1 MDKMKNSGMSETMQT
16 LTRKSA
22 CVMLSLLLLLS
33 AVLPVKAAAETA
45 SAKVVRVGSFED
57 TFNYVNEKGARK
69 GYGYEL
75 LETLSGYTG
84 WQFEYVTCDWSDCF
98 EKLKNGEIDIIGG
111 ISYTEDR
118 TQEMLFSD
126 EPMGVEKYYLY
137 ADLSRADISASDFKT
152 LNGQKIGVLMGT
164 EPEVMLAE
172 WEEKYGLKT
181 EHVNISNNEDVK
193 QKLANHEI
201 DCFVSLE
208 ESFWA
213 ERGIS
218 TITCVGESG
227 IYYAINKNRPD
238 IKEELDDAM
247 RALDEAV
254 PFYTA
259 DLYKRYFSMDYTPIL
274 TGEEK
279 AWLRKHGAIRM
290 GFLASDSGVS
300 TFDPATGEFTG
311 VITDY
316 IQFAADCLGNQE
328 LEFQLVGYDSKEAE
342 LDALKSGE
350 IDMIFHCDQN
360 PNLAEEYHFACT
372 NTTWTSNLMAVTN
385 KQHFNENNV
394 NRIAVPQNKLSLK
407 KYLAFYYPQWEI
419 VDCDTQEDAARLV
432 KDGQAD
438 CFVTGISSENKY
450 SKKYSFYSV
459 PLVNPVRSCF
469 AVNSGN
475 RSLLSILNKTIKAMP
490 VNMLAGA
497 LAMYKSSARKVTLSD
512 FIKDNFFKVMLISSI
527 AVAVVLL
534 TILMLLQKARKA
546 EAAARKAASDTQ
558 ELNAKLQV
566 AVEKAESA
574 NRAKSTFL
582 SNMSH
587 DIRTPMNAIIGF
599 TTLALSNIDDTDRV
613 KDYLAKTLASSNH
626 LLSLINDVLDMS
638 RIESG
643 KIHLEEVE
651 VNLSDVLHDLKTI
664 VSGQIYAKQL
674 ELYMDVMDVTDEDV
688 YCDKTRLNQIL
699 LNLLSNAIKFTP
711 AGGTVSV
718 RVRQLA
724 GKVHG
729 CGQYE
734 FRIKDNGI
742 GMSQEFAQKIF
753 EPFERERTSTV
764 SRIQGTGLGMAITK
778 NIVDM
783 MGGTIEVQ
791 TAQGKGT
798 EFTVCVPMRA
808 QTEQRPVEKITELE
822 GLKALVVDDDFNTCD
837 SVTKM
842 LVKVGMRAEWTL
854 SGKEAVLRA
863 RQSIEMSDVYHAYI
877 IDWRL
882 PDMNGIEVT
891 RQIRSLHDD
900 TPIIIL
906 TAYDWSDIEVEA
918 KAAGVTAFCSK
929 PMFMSD
935 LRETLMSALGQK
947 PADAVQRLLPE
958 KNADFKGKH
967 ILLVEDN
974 ELNREIAQEILQEY
988 GFLVDTAENGAVA
1001 VEKVSTAAPGSYDL
1015 VLMDVQMPIMDGYT
1029 ATRKIRALDDPARA
1043 KLPILAMTANAFDE
1057 DRRNALESG
1066 MNGFLSKPIV
1076 IGDLVQ
1082 ELHKIL

>member
-75 LETLSGYTG
+75 LETLSGYAG

-152 LNGQKIGVLMGT
+152 LNGKKIGVLMGT

-218 TITCVGESG
+218 TITRVGESG

-534 TILMLLQKARKA
+534 TVLMLLQKARKA

-582 SNMSH
+582 SNMFH

-613 KDYLAKTLASSNH
+613 KDYLGKTLASSNH

-724 GKVHG
+724 GKVRG

-798 EFTVCVPMRA
+798 EFTVCVPMCA

-947 PADAVQRLLPE
+947 SADAVQGLLPE

-974 ELNREIAQEILQEY
+974 ELNREIAQEILREY

-1076 IGDLVQ
+1076 IDDLVQ

>member
-1 MDKMKNSGMSETMQT
+1 MQT

-22 CVMLSLLLLLS
+22 CVVLSLLLLLS

-45 SAKVVRVGSFED
+45 PAKVVRVGSFED

-98 EKLKNGEIDIIGG
+98 EKLENGEIDIMGG

-137 ADLSRADISASDFKT
+137 ADLARADISASDFKT
-152 LNGQKIGVLMGT
+152 LNGKKIGVLMGT

-218 TITCVGESG
+218 TITRVGESG

-254 PFYTA
+254 PSYTA

-360 PNLAEEYHFACT
+360 PNLAEEYHFART

-613 KDYLAKTLASSNH
+613 KDYLGKTLASSNH

-918 KAAGVTAFCSK
+918 KAAGVTAFCAK

-947 PADAVQRLLPE
+947 PADAVQGLLPE

-974 ELNREIAQEILQEY
+974 ELNREIAQEILREY
-988 GFLVDTAENGAVA
+988 GFLVDSAENGAVA

-1076 IGDLVQ
+1076 IDDLVQ
-1082 ELHKIL
+1082 ELRKIL

>member
-1 MDKMKNSGMSETMQT
+1 M
-16 LTRKSA
+16 LT
-22 CVMLSLLLLLS
+22 
-33 AVLPVKAAAETA
+33 
-45 SAKVVRVGSFED
+45 
-57 TFNYVNEKGARK
+57 
-69 GYGYEL
+69 
-75 LETLSGYTG
+75 
-84 WQFEYVTCDWSDCF
+84 
-98 EKLKNGEIDIIGG
+98 
-111 ISYTEDR
+111 
-118 TQEMLFSD
+118 
-126 EPMGVEKYYLY
+126 
-137 ADLSRADISASDFKT
+137 
-152 LNGQKIGVLMGT
+152 
-164 EPEVMLAE
+164 E
-172 WEEKYGLKT
+172 WEEKYGLET

-218 TITCVGESG
+218 TITRVGESG

-238 IKEELDDAM
+238 LKEELDDAM
-247 RALDEAV
+247 RTLDEAV

-279 AWLRKHGAIRM
+279 ARLRNHGAIRM

-300 TFDPATGEFTG
+300 TYDPATGEFTG
-311 VITDY
+311 AITDY
-316 IQFAADCLGNQE
+316 IQFAVGCLGNQE
-328 LEFQLVGYDSKEAE
+328 LEFQLVGYDSRKAE
-342 LDALKSGE
+342 LDALRSGE
-350 IDMIFHCDQN
+350 IDMIFHFDQN
-360 PNLAEEYHFACT
+360 PNLAEEYHVACT
-372 NTTWTSNLMAVTN
+372 STTWTTNLMAVTN
-385 KQHFNENNV
+385 KQHFNESKA

-419 VDCDTQEDAARLV
+419 VDCDTQEDAARLIET
-432 KDGQAD
+432 GQAD
-438 CFVTGISSENKY
+438 CFVTGISSEKNY
-450 SKKYSFYSV
+450 SKKYGFYSV
-459 PLVNPVRSCF
+459 PLLNPVRSCF

-475 RSLLSILNKTIKAMP
+475 RSLLSILNKTIKVICLP
-490 VNMLAGA
+490 A

-512 FIKDNFFKVMLISSI
+512 FIKDNFFMVMLISSI

-534 TILMLLQKARKA
+534 TNLKLLQKARKA
-546 EAAARKAASDTQ
+546 EAAARKAANETQ

-574 NRAKSTFL
+574 NRAKSAFL

-599 TTLALSNIDDTDRV
+599 TTLALSNIDDTERV
-613 KDYLAKTLASSNH
+613 KDYLGKTLASSNH

-688 YCDKTRLNQIL
+688 YCDRTRLNQIL

-724 GKVHG
+724 GKVRG

-742 GMSQEFAQKIF
+742 GMSPEFAQRIF

-778 NIVDM
+778 NIMDM

-863 RQSIEMSDVYHAYI
+863 RQSIEMSDAYHAYI

-891 RQIRSLHDD
+891 RRIRSLNDD

-947 PADAVQRLLPE
+947 QTDAAQGLLPD
-958 KNADFKGKH
+958 KNADFKGKN

-974 ELNREIAQEILQEY
+974 ELNREIAQEILREY
-988 GFLVDTAENGAVA
+988 GFRVDTAENGAVA

-1066 MNGFLSKPIV
+1066 MSGFLSKPIV

>member
-1 MDKMKNSGMSETMQT
+1 MQT

-218 TITCVGESG
+218 TITRVGESG
-227 IYYAINKNRPD
+227 IYYAINKNRHD

-490 VNMLAGA
+490 VNMLVGA

-566 AVEKAESA
+566 AVEKAETA

-613 KDYLAKTLASSNH
+613 KDYLGKTLASSNH

-674 ELYMDVMDVTDEDV
+674 ELYMDAMDVTDEDV

-724 GKVHG
+724 GQVRG

-742 GMSQEFAQKIF
+742 GMSPEFAKKIF

-791 TAQGKGT
+791 TAQGKGS
-798 EFTVCVPMRA
+798 EFIIRVPLRVQA
-808 QTEQRPVEKITELE
+808 EHRPVEKIAELE

-891 RQIRSLHDD
+891 RQIRSLNDD

>member
-1 MDKMKNSGMSETMQT
+1 MQT

-75 LETLSGYTG
+75 LETLSGYAG

-152 LNGQKIGVLMGT
+152 LNGKKIGVLMGT

-218 TITCVGESG
+218 TITRVGESG

-497 LAMYKSSARKVTLSD
+497 LAMYKNSARKVTLSD

-613 KDYLAKTLASSNH
+613 KDYLGKTLASSNH

-724 GKVHG
+724 GKVRG

-764 SRIQGTGLGMAITK
+764 SGIQGTGLGMAITK

-918 KAAGVTAFCSK
+918 KAAGVTAFCAK

-974 ELNREIAQEILQEY
+974 ELNREIAQEILREY
-988 GFLVDTAENGAVA
+988 GFLVDSAENGAVA

-1076 IGDLVQ
+1076 IDDLVQ
-1082 ELHKIL
+1082 ELRKIL

>member
-1 MDKMKNSGMSETMQT
+1 MADEKHKIKRSCHSRHKW
-16 LTRKSA
+16 LPA
-22 CVMLSLLLLLS
+22 AAAILLLVFLAAVFSVRYISFVSQTIYQESTSHLEEVLHKSNNMLKEMVRKNVTYLHLYNGFLENTSNEDEIQAYIKQAQKNTGFADFYFLTYDGNYITVTGETGYLGLQTNLDEKLAHDEDVVVNTALPGRPQMLAFICPETQGSYRGFAYDAIAISYYNDAVLRLLDNSAFEGNASNYVIYPDGRVVIDNSVNRKETIYNFIAMLRSYSDLSEEQITELSNAFAQGSSGNLRVKLGDTSYYLVYEGAAVQNWTMVGLVPVSIVNANLDELWFRTAQIVAGIASGLALLVILLIVRRSHTTLRRKNTEILYRDELFQKLSRNVDDVFLMVDVKTTKADYVSPNIERLLGIPWREVRQDIHILDRLHPKDAPGHGKNLLEGLLS
-33 AVLPVKAAAETA
+33 GEQREWDKEYEHQETKERRWFHVIAMGSEVEGRAKYILVLSDRTADRQVNQALSDAVAAAET
-45 SAKVVRVGSFED
+45 
-57 TFNYVNEKGARK
+57 
-69 GYGYEL
+69 
-75 LETLSGYTG
+75 
-84 WQFEYVTCDWSDCF
+84 
-98 EKLKNGEIDIIGG
+98 
-111 ISYTEDR
+111 
-118 TQEMLFSD
+118 
-126 EPMGVEKYYLY
+126 
-137 ADLSRADISASDFKT
+137 
-152 LNGQKIGVLMGT
+152 
-164 EPEVMLAE
+164 
-172 WEEKYGLKT
+172 
-181 EHVNISNNEDVK
+181 
-193 QKLANHEI
+193 
-201 DCFVSLE
+201 
-208 ESFWA
+208 
-213 ERGIS
+213 
-218 TITCVGESG
+218 
-227 IYYAINKNRPD
+227 
-238 IKEELDDAM
+238 
-247 RALDEAV
+247 
-254 PFYTA
+254 
-259 DLYKRYFSMDYTPIL
+259 
-274 TGEEK
+274 
-279 AWLRKHGAIRM
+279 
-290 GFLASDSGVS
+290 
-300 TFDPATGEFTG
+300 
-311 VITDY
+311 
-316 IQFAADCLGNQE
+316 
-328 LEFQLVGYDSKEAE
+328 
-342 LDALKSGE
+342 
-350 IDMIFHCDQN
+350 
-360 PNLAEEYHFACT
+360 
-372 NTTWTSNLMAVTN
+372 
-385 KQHFNENNV
+385 
-394 NRIAVPQNKLSLK
+394 
-407 KYLAFYYPQWEI
+407 
-419 VDCDTQEDAARLV
+419 
-432 KDGQAD
+432 
-438 CFVTGISSENKY
+438 
-450 SKKYSFYSV
+450 
-459 PLVNPVRSCF
+459 
-469 AVNSGN
+469 
-475 RSLLSILNKTIKAMP
+475 
-490 VNMLAGA
+490 
-497 LAMYKSSARKVTLSD
+497 
-512 FIKDNFFKVMLISSI
+512 
-527 AVAVVLL
+527 
-534 TILMLLQKARKA
+534 
-546 EAAARKAASDTQ
+546 
-558 ELNAKLQV
+558 
-566 AVEKAESA
+566 A

-599 TTLALSNIDDTDRV
+599 TTLAISNINDTERV
-613 KDYLAKTLASSNH
+613 KDYLGKTLASSNH

-724 GKVHG
+724 GKVRG

-742 GMSQEFAQKIF
+742 GMSQEFAKKIF
-753 EPFERERTSTV
+753 EPFERERTSTI

-798 EFTVCVPMRA
+798 EFIIRVPMRA
-808 QTEQRPVEKITELE
+808 QAEHRPVEKITELE

-863 RQSIEMSDVYHAYI
+863 RQSIEMSDAYHAYI

-891 RQIRSLHDD
+891 RRIRSLNDD

-918 KAAGVTAFCSK
+918 KAAGVTAFCAK

-947 PADAVQRLLPE
+947 QTDAVQGLLPD
-958 KNADFKGKH
+958 KNADFKGKQ

-974 ELNREIAQEILQEY
+974 ELNREIAQEILREY
-988 GFLVDTAENGAVA
+988 GFLVDSAENGAVA

-1029 ATRKIRALDDPARA
+1029 ATRQIRALDDPARA